1 MRRRLEAQGQ
11 GMISLGLAQSGLARE
26 LNSQPRQLLN
36 LHWVNWDMISIAE
49 IGALQHPVIWTLHDM
64 WPFCGAEHYTEG
76 EDWKTGYAN
85 VGGVHRW
92 VWRRKA
98 RNWRRPIRIVTPSR
112 WLADCVRD
120 SALMRDWP
128 VRVIPNAIDT
138 DFWKPIP
145 RARARAMLDLPP
157 DVPLV
162 LFGAMGGS
170 SDPRKGFE
178 HLRQALM
185 RLHARERIVQLLVFG
200 GGEVGA
206 DLPFV
211 IHQPGEVKDPELL
224 RAIYAAADVFALPS
238 RQDNLPNTGVEA
250 LACGTPIVG
259 FDIGGMPDLVVTPD
273 QGYLARPFEAE
284 DLARGLS
291 EVLDRQTTNL
301 GDSGSQMAEAARA
314 HALAT
319 YSAPRVAQQ
328 YRALYEEIW
337 E

>member
-1 MRRRLEAQGQ
+1 
-11 GMISLGLAQSGLARE
+11 MISLGFADSGLAQE

-36 LHWVNWDMISIAE
+36 LHWVNWDMISISE
-49 IGALQHPVIWTLHDM
+49 IGALQHPVVWTLHDM
-64 WPFCGAEHYTEG
+64 WPFCGAAHYTEG
-76 EDWKTGYAN
+76 EDWKSGYVN

-98 RNWRRPIRIVTPSR
+98 RHWRRSIRIVTPSR

-138 DFWKPIP
+138 DFWKPMP
-145 RARARAMLDLPP
+145 RARARAKLGLPP

-185 RLHARERIVQLLVFG
+185 RLHAEGRDIRLLVFG
-200 GGEVGA
+200 GGEIGA
-206 DLPFV
+206 ELPFPV
-211 IHQPGEVKDPELL
+211 HQPGEVTEPELL
-224 RAIYAAADVFALPS
+224 RAIYASADVFALPS
-238 RQDNLPNTGVEA
+238 RQDNLPNTGVES

-273 QGYLARPFEAE
+273 QGYLAKPFDAE

-291 EVLDRQTTNL
+291 EVLERQTTNL
-301 GDSGSQMAEAARA
+301 GESGSQMAEAARA

-319 YSAPRVAQQ
+319 YAAPRVAQQ

-337 E
+337 G